1 MTGGKGELYSGSGAL
16 ILACIAIAGLA
27 FLSLFVGVSDV
38 SPVALFSEGNGQ
50 ALEILWISRIPRTIA
65 LVLAGM
71 SMAVAG
77 TIMQMLARNRFV
89 DPSTTGVVESA
100 SLGVLVVALC
110 VPDMPVFGKM
120 LTASVFA
127 LAGSALFMLILKQIP
142 LRSAIILPLVGILL
156 GRIINALT
164 TFIAYRFDFLQ
175 SLVAW
180 TMGDFSGVLLGR
192 YELLWLSCLFTAT
205 AYIAA
210 DRFTVAGLGENFS
223 TNLGLSYKRVVI
235 FGLAIVSVVTA
246 SVVVTAGMLP
256 FLGIIVA
263 NIVSMRIGDNMR
275 KALPWVALLGAGLVL
290 SCDIIGRVIRFPYEI
305 PIGTLMGAFG
315 GVIFL
320 YLILNKRGKAG

>member
-1 MTGGKGELYSGSGAL
+1 MTGCRREAYLRSSTL
-16 ILACIAIAGLA
+16 ILACAVIACLA

-38 SPVALFSEGNGQ
+38 SLVALFSDDNRQ
-50 ALEILWISRIPRTIA
+50 VLEILWISRIPRTIA
-65 LVLAGM
+65 LILAGM

-77 TIMQMLARNRFV
+77 TIMQMLARNRFI

-100 SLGVLVVALC
+100 GLGILLISLC
-110 VPDMPVFGKM
+110 IPDMPIFGKM
-120 LTASVFA
+120 LTSSVFA
-127 LAGSALFMLILKQIP
+127 LGGSALFMLILRQIP

-175 SLVAW
+175 SLSSW
-180 TMGDFSGVLLGR
+180 TMGDFSGVLRGR

-223 TNLGLSYKRVVI
+223 TNLGLSYKRVVVL
-235 FGLAIVSVVTA
+235 GLTIVSIVTA

-256 FLGIIVA
+256 FLGIIVT
-263 NIVSMRIGDNMR
+263 NIVSMAIGDNMR
-275 KALPWVALLGAGLVL
+275 RSLPWVALLGAGLVL
-290 SCDIIGRVIRFPYEI
+290 SCDIIGRIIRFPYEI
-305 PIGTLMGAFG
+305 PIGSLMGTFG
-315 GVIFL
+315 GIIFL
-320 YLILNKRGKAG
+320 LLILSKRGKPA